1 MALALALAVKLKLLY
16 FEFCDIVQ
24 AGHVKIASMFVTIFH
39 VGSFEDVLKRLVISR
54 KKKKKRK
61 KGEKKKN
68 SQLLNSAFRTI
79 TRRSTRGK

>member
-39 VGSFEDVLKRLVISR
+39 VGSFERCFEETCYFEE
-54 KKKKKRK
+54 KKKKEKR
-61 KGEKKKN
+61 GKKKKIVN
-68 SQLLNSAFRTI
+68 F
-79 TRRSTRGK
+79 